1 MFRKILL
8 ALALGCVFGCSP
20 TSEKAGSPLISKVN
34 ADDKCFRGTWVY
46 KSSSP
51 GNIFKDVV
59 RTRIEII
66 VSGKKFR
73 ITGKWGVNV
82 PPDERRTEEWF
93 YDGNILW
100 NPVASQKQV
109 NWMELKRFKKY
120 PFWKMSA
127 RISSFGSPEEAGEG
141 EIAGRPVR
149 ILKLTGKYA
158 RADVTFA
165 YWVDKETS
173 LLLKKEHIL
182 GPLKDPLIK
191 EAYECEAIEYEPEL
205 SEDMF
210 VYEVPQDF
218 IKVKKR
224 YLDCELLE
232 TNF

>member
-1 MFRKILL
+1 
-8 ALALGCVFGCSP
+8 
-20 TSEKAGSPLISKVN
+20 
-34 ADDKCFRGTWVY
+34 
-46 KSSSP
+46 
-51 GNIFKDVV
+51 
-59 RTRIEII
+59 
-66 VSGKKFR
+66 
-73 ITGKWGVNV
+73 
-82 PPDERRTEEWF
+82 
-93 YDGNILW
+93 
-100 NPVASQKQV
+100 
-109 NWMELKRFKKY
+109 
-120 PFWKMSA
+120 MSA